1 MSKKRYTDEQIK
13 ELKAN
18 KYVMSCTEKSI
29 QFTDEFRKIAM
40 ELDGKEFP
48 RAIFKKCW
56 FPDYVVNSIIPEK
69 SFNRRRKSMREKWEI
84 WLIDNRWRNWWK
96 PRKNKIKKKIMR
108 NNRNIKGR
116 TGIYASGTCSIQ
128 RIVLKQYW
136 VISLKQQGLILYI
149 S

>member
-18 KYVMSCTEKSI
+18 KYVMNCTEKSI
-29 QFTDEFRKIAM
+29 QFTDEFKKIAM

-56 FPDYVVNSIIPEK
+56 FPDYVVNSKIPEK

-96 PRKNKIKKKIMR
+96 PRKNKIKKKSWETIEISKEEWEYMQAELAVYKELFW
-108 NNRNIKGR
+108 NNIGW
-116 TGIYASGTCSIQ
+116 YP
-128 RIVLKQYW
+128 
-136 VISLKQQGLILYI
+136 
-149 S
+149 

>member
-18 KYVMSCTEKSI
+18 KYVMNCTEKSI

-56 FPDYVVNSIIPEK
+56 FPDYVVNSLIPEK

-84 WLIDNRWRNWWK
+84 WLINNRWCNWWK
-96 PRKNKIKKKIMR
+96 PRKNKIKKKSWEIIEVSKEEREYMQAELAVYKELFW
-108 NNRNIKGR
+108 NNIGW
-116 TGIYASGTCSIQ
+116 YP
-128 RIVLKQYW
+128 
-136 VISLKQQGLILYI
+136 
-149 S
+149 

>member
-18 KYVMSCTEKSI
+18 KYVMNCTEKSI

-48 RAIFKKCW
+48 RVIFKKCW
-56 FPDYVVNSIIPEK
+56 FPDYVVNSIIPTQ

-84 WLIDNRWRNWWK
+84 WLIDNRWCNWWK
-96 PRKNKIKKKIMR
+96 PRKNKIKKKSWEIIEVSKEEREYMQAELAVYKELFW
-108 NNRNIKGR
+108 NNIGW
-116 TGIYASGTCSIQ
+116 YP
-128 RIVLKQYW
+128 
-136 VISLKQQGLILYI
+136 
-149 S
+149 

>member
-18 KYVMSCTEKSI
+18 KYVMNCTEKSI

-56 FPDYVVNSIIPEK
+56 FPDYVVNSKIPEK

-84 WLIDNRWRNWWK
+84 WLIDNRWCNWWK
-96 PRKNKIKKKIMR
+96 PRKNKIKKKSWETIEVSKEEREYMQAELAVYKELFW
-108 NNRNIKGR
+108 NNIGW
-116 TGIYASGTCSIQ
+116 YP
-128 RIVLKQYW
+128 
-136 VISLKQQGLILYI
+136 
-149 S
+149 

>member
-18 KYVMSCTEKSI
+18 KYVMNCTEKSI

-56 FPDYVVNSIIPEK
+56 FPDYIVNSIIPEK

-84 WLIDNRWRNWWK
+84 WLIDNRWCNWWR
-96 PRKNKIKKKIMR
+96 PRKNKIKKKSWEKIEVSKEEREYMQAELAVYKELFW
-108 NNRNIKGR
+108 NNIGW
-116 TGIYASGTCSIQ
+116 YP
-128 RIVLKQYW
+128 
-136 VISLKQQGLILYI
+136 
-149 S
+149 

>member
-18 KYVMSCTEKSI
+18 KYVMNCTEKSI

-56 FPDYVVNSIIPEK
+56 FPDYIVNSIIPEK

-84 WLIDNRWRNWWK
+84 WLIDNRWCNWWR
-96 PRKNKIKKKIMR
+96 PRKNKIKKKSWEIIEVSKEEREYMQAELAVYKELFW
-108 NNRNIKGR
+108 NNIGW
-116 TGIYASGTCSIQ
+116 YP
-128 RIVLKQYW
+128 
-136 VISLKQQGLILYI
+136 
-149 S
+149 

>member
-18 KYVMSCTEKSI
+18 KYVMNCTEKSI

-56 FPDYVVNSIIPEK
+56 FPDYIVNSLIPEQ

-84 WLIDNRWRNWWK
+84 WLIDNRWCNWWK
-96 PRKNKIKKKIMR
+96 PRKNKIKKKSWEIIEVSKEEREYMQAELAVYKELFW
-108 NNRNIKGR
+108 NNIGW
-116 TGIYASGTCSIQ
+116 YP
-128 RIVLKQYW
+128 
-136 VISLKQQGLILYI
+136 
-149 S
+149 

>member
-18 KYVMSCTEKSI
+18 KYVMNCTEKSI

-56 FPDYVVNSIIPEK
+56 FPDYVVNSKIPEK

-84 WLIDNRWRNWWK
+84 WLIDNRWCNWWK
-96 PRKNKIKKKIMR
+96 PRKNKIKKKSWEIIEVSKEEREYMQAELAVYKELFW
-108 NNRNIKGR
+108 NNIGW
-116 TGIYASGTCSIQ
+116 YP
-128 RIVLKQYW
+128 
-136 VISLKQQGLILYI
+136 
-149 S
+149 

>member
-18 KYVMSCTEKSI
+18 KYVMNCTEKSI

-56 FPDYVVNSIIPEK
+56 FPDYVVNSKIPKK
-69 SFNRRRKSMREKWEI
+69 SFGRRRKSMREKWEI
-84 WLIDNRWRNWWK
+84 WLIDNRWCNWWR
-96 PRKNKIKKKIMR
+96 PRKNKIKKKSWEKIEVSKEEREYMQAELAVYKELFW
-108 NNRNIKGR
+108 NNIGW
-116 TGIYASGTCSIQ
+116 YP
-128 RIVLKQYW
+128 
-136 VISLKQQGLILYI
+136 
-149 S
+149 

>member
-18 KYVMSCTEKSI
+18 KYVMNCTEKSI

-56 FPDYVVNSIIPEK
+56 FPDYVVNSKIPEK

-84 WLIDNRWRNWWK
+84 WLIDKRWCNWWK
-96 PRKNKIKKKIMR
+96 PRKNKIKKKSWEIIEVSKEEREYMQAELAVYKELFW
-108 NNRNIKGR
+108 NNIGW
-116 TGIYASGTCSIQ
+116 YP
-128 RIVLKQYW
+128 
-136 VISLKQQGLILYI
+136 
-149 S
+149 

>member
-18 KYVMSCTEKSI
+18 KYVMNCTEKSI

-56 FPDYVVNSIIPEK
+56 FPDYIVNSIIPEK

-84 WLIDNRWRNWWK
+84 WLIDNRWRNWWR
-96 PRKNKIKKKIMR
+96 PRKNKIKKKSWEIIEVSKEEREYMQAELAVYKELFW
-108 NNRNIKGR
+108 NNIGW
-116 TGIYASGTCSIQ
+116 YP
-128 RIVLKQYW
+128 
-136 VISLKQQGLILYI
+136 
-149 S
+149 

>member
-18 KYVMSCTEKSI
+18 KYVMNCTEKSI

-56 FPDYVVNSIIPEK
+56 FPDYVVNSKIPEK

-84 WLIDNRWRNWWK
+84 WLIDNRWCNWWK
-96 PRKNKIKKKIMR
+96 PLKNKIKKKSWETIEVSKEEREYMQAELAVYKELFW
-108 NNRNIKGR
+108 NNIGW
-116 TGIYASGTCSIQ
+116 YP
-128 RIVLKQYW
+128 
-136 VISLKQQGLILYI
+136 
-149 S
+149 

>member
-18 KYVMSCTEKSI
+18 KYVMNCTEKSI

-56 FPDYVVNSIIPEK
+56 FPDYVVNSKIPEK

-84 WLIDNRWRNWWK
+84 WLIDNRWCNWWK
-96 PRKNKIKKKIMR
+96 TRKNKIKKKSWEKIEVSKEEREYMQAELAVYKELFW
-108 NNRNIKGR
+108 NNIGW
-116 TGIYASGTCSIQ
+116 YP
-128 RIVLKQYW
+128 
-136 VISLKQQGLILYI
+136 
-149 S
+149 

>member
-18 KYVMSCTEKSI
+18 KYVMNCTEKSI

-56 FPDYVVNSIIPEK
+56 FPDYVVNSKIPEK

-84 WLIDNRWRNWWK
+84 WLIDNRWCNWWK
-96 PRKNKIKKKIMR
+96 PRKNKIKKKSWEKIEVSKEEREYMQAELAVYKELFW
-108 NNRNIKGR
+108 NNIGW
-116 TGIYASGTCSIQ
+116 YP
-128 RIVLKQYW
+128 
-136 VISLKQQGLILYI
+136 
-149 S
+149 

>member
-18 KYVMSCTEKSI
+18 KYVMNCTEKSI

-84 WLIDNRWRNWWK
+84 WLIDNRWCNWWR
-96 PRKNKIKKKIMR
+96 PRKNKIKKKSWETIEVSKEEREYMQAELAVYKELFW
-108 NNRNIKGR
+108 NNIGW
-116 TGIYASGTCSIQ
+116 YP
-128 RIVLKQYW
+128 
-136 VISLKQQGLILYI
+136 
-149 S
+149 

>member
-18 KYVMSCTEKSI
+18 KYVMNCTEKSI

-56 FPDYVVNSIIPEK
+56 FPDYIVNSIIPEK

-84 WLIDNRWRNWWK
+84 WLIDNRWCNWWK
-96 PRKNKIKKKIMR
+96 SRKNKIKKKSWEIIEVSKEEREYMQAELAVYKELFW
-108 NNRNIKGR
+108 NNIGW
-116 TGIYASGTCSIQ
+116 YP
-128 RIVLKQYW
+128 
-136 VISLKQQGLILYI
+136 
-149 S
+149 

>member
-18 KYVMSCTEKSI
+18 KYVMNCTEKSI

-84 WLIDNRWRNWWK
+84 WLIDNRWCNWWR
-96 PRKNKIKKKIMR
+96 PRKNKIKKKSWEIIEVPKEEREYMQAELAVYKELFW
-108 NNRNIKGR
+108 NNIGW
-116 TGIYASGTCSIQ
+116 YP
-128 RIVLKQYW
+128 
-136 VISLKQQGLILYI
+136 
-149 S
+149 

>member
-18 KYVMSCTEKSI
+18 KYVMNCTEKSI

-56 FPDYVVNSIIPEK
+56 FPDYVVNSKIPEK

-84 WLIDNRWRNWWK
+84 WLIDNRWCNWWS
-96 PRKNKIKKKIMR
+96 PRKNKIKKKSWEIIEVSKEEREYMQAELAVYKELLW
-108 NNRNIKGR
+108 NNIGW
-116 TGIYASGTCSIQ
+116 YP
-128 RIVLKQYW
+128 
-136 VISLKQQGLILYI
+136 
-149 S
+149 

>member
-18 KYVMSCTEKSI
+18 KYVMNCTEKSI

-56 FPDYVVNSIIPEK
+56 FPDYVVNSKIPEK

-84 WLIDNRWRNWWK
+84 WLIDNRWCNWWS
-96 PRKNKIKKKIMR
+96 PRKNKIKKKSWETIEVSKEEREYMQAELAVYKELFW
-108 NNRNIKGR
+108 NNIGW
-116 TGIYASGTCSIQ
+116 YP
-128 RIVLKQYW
+128 
-136 VISLKQQGLILYI
+136 
-149 S
+149 

>member
-18 KYVMSCTEKSI
+18 KYVMNCTEKSI

-56 FPDYVVNSIIPEK
+56 FPDYVVNSIIPK
-69 SFNRRRKSMREKWEI
+69 QSFERRRKSMREKWEI
-84 WLIDNRWRNWWK
+84 WLIDNRWCNWWRH
-96 PRKNKIKKKIMR
+96 RKNKIKKKSWEIVEISKEEREYMQAELAVYKELFWK
-108 NNRNIKGR
+108 NIGW
-116 TGIYASGTCSIQ
+116 YP
-128 RIVLKQYW
+128 
-136 VISLKQQGLILYI
+136 
-149 S
+149 

>member
-18 KYVMSCTEKSI
+18 KYVMNCTEKSI

-56 FPDYVVNSIIPEK
+56 FPDYVVNSKIPEK

-84 WLIDNRWRNWWK
+84 WLIDNRWCNWWK
-96 PRKNKIKKKIMR
+96 SRKNKIKKKSWEKIEVSKEEREYMQAELAVYKELFW
-108 NNRNIKGR
+108 NNIGW
-116 TGIYASGTCSIQ
+116 YP
-128 RIVLKQYW
+128 
-136 VISLKQQGLILYI
+136 
-149 S
+149 

>member
-18 KYVMSCTEKSI
+18 KYVMNCTEKSI

-56 FPDYVVNSIIPEK
+56 FPDYVVNSKIPEK

-84 WLIDNRWRNWWK
+84 WLIDNRWCNWWS
-96 PRKNKIKKKIMR
+96 PRKNKIKKKSWEIIEVSKEEREYMQAELAVYKELFW
-108 NNRNIKGR
+108 NNIGW
-116 TGIYASGTCSIQ
+116 YP
-128 RIVLKQYW
+128 
-136 VISLKQQGLILYI
+136 
-149 S
+149 

>member
-18 KYVMSCTEKSI
+18 KYVMNCTEKSI

-56 FPDYVVNSIIPEK
+56 FPDYVVNSKIPEK

-84 WLIDNRWRNWWK
+84 WLIDNRWCNWWR
-96 PRKNKIKKKIMR
+96 PRKNKIKKKSWEKIEVSKEEREYMQAELAVYKELFW
-108 NNRNIKGR
+108 NNIGW
-116 TGIYASGTCSIQ
+116 YP
-128 RIVLKQYW
+128 
-136 VISLKQQGLILYI
+136 
-149 S
+149 

>member
-18 KYVMSCTEKSI
+18 KYVMNCTEKSI

-56 FPDYVVNSIIPEK
+56 FPDYVVNSKIPEK

-84 WLIDNRWRNWWK
+84 WLIDNRWCNWWR
-96 PRKNKIKKKIMR
+96 PRKNKIKKKSWETIEVSKEEREYMQAELAVYKELFW
-108 NNRNIKGR
+108 NNIGW
-116 TGIYASGTCSIQ
+116 YP
-128 RIVLKQYW
+128 
-136 VISLKQQGLILYI
+136 
-149 S
+149 

>member
-18 KYVMSCTEKSI
+18 KYVMNCTEKSI

-56 FPDYVVNSIIPEK
+56 FPDYVVNSKIPEK

-84 WLIDNRWRNWWK
+84 WLIDNRWCNWWK
-96 PRKNKIKKKIMR
+96 PRKNKIKKKSWETIEISKEEREYMQAELAVYKELFW
-108 NNRNIKGR
+108 NNIGW
-116 TGIYASGTCSIQ
+116 YP
-128 RIVLKQYW
+128 
-136 VISLKQQGLILYI
+136 
-149 S
+149 

>member
-18 KYVMSCTEKSI
+18 KYVMNCTEKSI

-40 ELDGKEFP
+40 KLDGKEFP

-56 FPDYVVNSIIPEK
+56 FPDYIVNSIIPEK

-96 PRKNKIKKKIMR
+96 PRKNKIKKKSWEIIEVPKEEREYMQAELAVYKELFW
-108 NNRNIKGR
+108 NNIGW
-116 TGIYASGTCSIQ
+116 YP
-128 RIVLKQYW
+128 
-136 VISLKQQGLILYI
+136 
-149 S
+149 

>member
-18 KYVMSCTEKSI
+18 KYVMNCTEKSI

-56 FPDYVVNSIIPEK
+56 FPDYVVNSLIPEK

-84 WLIDNRWRNWWK
+84 WLIDNRWCNWWS
-96 PRKNKIKKKIMR
+96 PRKNKIKKKSWEIIEVSKEEREYMQAELAVYKELFW
-108 NNRNIKGR
+108 NNIGW
-116 TGIYASGTCSIQ
+116 YP
-128 RIVLKQYW
+128 
-136 VISLKQQGLILYI
+136 
-149 S
+149 

>member
-18 KYVMSCTEKSI
+18 KYVMNCTEKSI

-56 FPDYVVNSIIPEK
+56 FPDYIVNSLIPEK

-84 WLIDNRWRNWWK
+84 WLIDNRWCNWWR
-96 PRKNKIKKKIMR
+96 PRKNKIKKKSWEKIEVSKEEREYMQAELAVYKELFW
-108 NNRNIKGR
+108 NNIGW
-116 TGIYASGTCSIQ
+116 YP
-128 RIVLKQYW
+128 
-136 VISLKQQGLILYI
+136 
-149 S
+149 

>member
-18 KYVMSCTEKSI
+18 KYVMNCTEKSI

-56 FPDYVVNSIIPEK
+56 FPDYIVNSIIPEK

-84 WLIDNRWRNWWK
+84 WLIDNRWCNWWR
-96 PRKNKIKKKIMR
+96 PRKNKIKKKSWEIIEVSKEEREYMQAELAVYKELFWK
-108 NNRNIKGR
+108 NIGW
-116 TGIYASGTCSIQ
+116 YP
-128 RIVLKQYW
+128 
-136 VISLKQQGLILYI
+136 
-149 S
+149 

>member
-18 KYVMSCTEKSI
+18 KYVMNCTEKSI

-56 FPDYVVNSIIPEK
+56 FPDYVVNSKIPEK

-96 PRKNKIKKKIMR
+96 PRKNKIKKKSWEIIEVSKEEREYMQAELAVYKELFW
-108 NNRNIKGR
+108 NNIGW
-116 TGIYASGTCSIQ
+116 YP
-128 RIVLKQYW
+128 
-136 VISLKQQGLILYI
+136 
-149 S
+149 

>member
-18 KYVMSCTEKSI
+18 KYVMNCTEKSI

-48 RAIFKKCW
+48 RAIFKKYW
-56 FPDYVVNSIIPEK
+56 FPDYVVNSLIPEK

-84 WLIDNRWRNWWK
+84 WLIDNRWCNWWR
-96 PRKNKIKKKIMR
+96 PRKNKIKKKSWEIIEVSKEEREYMQAELAVYKELFW
-108 NNRNIKGR
+108 NNIGW
-116 TGIYASGTCSIQ
+116 YP
-128 RIVLKQYW
+128 
-136 VISLKQQGLILYI
+136 
-149 S
+149 